1 MIINV
6 KGTFVNSKAIT
17 DMCIKENAGVDCLS
31 YDLCL
36 GLWGREKVF
45 TYAKYDDAYKTMN
58 AIADCMSSGEA
69 IKTL

>member
-6 KGTFVNSKAIT
+6 KGTFVNANAIT

-36 GLWGREKVF
+36 GLWGREKIF
-45 TYAKYDDAYKTMN
+45 TYAKYEDACKTMN
-58 AIADCMSSGEA
+58 AIADCMGGGEA
-69 IKTL
+69 IKSI